1 MLVLIKGAGD
11 IASGVAHR
19 LFRSGF
25 QIVMTEIP
33 QPTMVRRTV
42 SFGEAIYE
50 GSMEIEGV
58 KSRLVKDVSEI
69 PKVLENQEI
78 PILVDED
85 AKCIE
90 VLKPKVI
97 VDAIIAKKNTGTYK
111 GQAPLTIGL
120 GPGFTAGEDVD
131 IVVETMRGHYLGKVI
146 HEGSALPDTGVPG
159 EIGGQS
165 IKRLLKS
172 PANGKFIGIRQI
184 GDEVKEGDVV
194 GQVGD
199 KMVKAE
205 ISGLL
210 RGLIRTNTIVKEGMK
225 IGDVDPRADREYCFT
240 ISDKARA
247 IAGGV
252 LEAILFHL

>member
-184 GDEVKEGDVV
+184 GDEVKDGDVV

-199 KMVKAE
+199 KMVIAE